1 MLLDRIAVQQSSL
14 RVQSNLR
21 FAGLQEDLSSQ
32 SMATRCVAQQCVQL
46 GVSVSQ
52 YAAHQEGALG
62 R

>member
-1 MLLDRIAVQQSSL
+1 MLLDRITVQQSSQ

-46 GVSVSQ
+46 AVSVSQ
-52 YAAHQEGALG
+52 YAAH
-62 R
+62 